1 MLMVLNKS
9 CPVRNMTLSICKLI
23 LMFVIFHSFIL
34 FFCLSFTDCDMVCD
48 GIKEAAVHL
57 AEFFPRSGHS
67 TSESKERM
75 MVATV
80 NLSFRDL
87 CLKIA
92 NLHFMLL
99 TNIIYVQISFSFVIF

>member
-1 MLMVLNKS
+1 MS
-9 CPVRNMTLSICKLI
+9 CKKYDIEYLQAYFNVCYL
-23 LMFVIFHSFIL
+23 SFIY
-34 FFCLSFTDCDMVCD
+34 FIFCLSFTDCDMVCD

-92 NLHFMLL
+92 KLHFMLL